1 MSSTSSSM
9 TAALDEWKTDWK
21 KSTEKLVLEDFP
33 KKVVE
38 INELL
43 QGPLFSMSRLE
54 EVPAEM
60 NVAQFINSSLPQPE
74 NNDTAGA
81 PSKKT
86 KVNPV
91 DVVGCIRAPIA
102 CNRMISDLTNIVKPI
117 VREAV
122 ENVNKVKMWILFLI
136 PRIEDGNN
144 FGVQIQEDTLAEVRT
159 VEAEASSC
167 LEQISHYLY
176 SRGRLVCKCAKYP
189 HVEDYQE
196 GVRDLDEKEFLKL
209 RLFLVEV
216 RNHYS
221 SLHDMIVKNLD
232 KIKTPRTAHS
242 QHLY

>member
-1 MSSTSSSM
+1 MS
-9 TAALDEWKTDWK
+9 TAANAMSAALEEWKRDWK
-21 KSTEKLVLEDFP
+21 MSTEKLVLEDFP

-38 INELL
+38 INQLL

-54 EVPAEM
+54 EIPAEL
-60 NVAQFINSSLPQPE
+60 NVQQFADNALSQAE
-74 NNDTAGA
+74 NNDTANL

-86 KVNPV
+86 KLESDAVKCV
-91 DVVGCIRAPIA
+91 HHAIS
-102 CNRMISDLTNIVKPI
+102 CNRLVGELTNIVKPI

-122 ENVNKVKMWILFLI
+122 ENVNKVKISRKIRW
-136 PRIEDGNN
+136 P
-144 FGVQIQEDTLAEVRT
+144 EVRT

-189 HVEDYQE
+189 HVEDYQQ
-196 GVRDLDEKEFLKL
+196 GVRDLDEKEFVKL
-209 RLFLVEV
+209 RLFLLEV

-232 KIKTPRTAHS
+232 KIKTPRTMHA

>member
-1 MSSTSSSM
+1 MS
-9 TAALDEWKTDWK
+9 TAANAMSAALEEWKRDWK
-21 KSTEKLVLEDFP
+21 MSTEKLVLEDFP

-38 INELL
+38 INQLL

-54 EVPAEM
+54 EIPAEL
-60 NVAQFINSSLPQPE
+60 NVQQFADNALSQAE
-74 NNDTAGA
+74 NNDTANL

-86 KVNPV
+86 KLESDAVKCV
-91 DVVGCIRAPIA
+91 HHAIS
-102 CNRMISDLTNIVKPI
+102 CNRLVGELTNIVKPI

-189 HVEDYQE
+189 HVEDYQQ
-196 GVRDLDEKEFLKL
+196 GVRDLDEKEFVKL
-209 RLFLVEV
+209 RLFLLEV

-232 KIKTPRTAHS
+232 KIKTPRTMHA